1 MNGTSA
7 KKGATSQRF
16 YGCAYNENGTNVRR
30 ADGEIDKMHEKDV
43 VTKTYTYTHPHTHIP
58 EGRRRKILGV
68 VHLRNE
74 VNIGSLSTRR
84 LYYIYAAGPTH
95 GETSTRDRTKLNEN
109 EIRENGRNNKHTY
122 IPKRVS
128 FKDT

>member
-7 KKGATSQRF
+7 KKGANSQRF
-16 YGCAYNENGTNVRR
+16 YGCAYNENGMNVRR

-43 VTKTYTYTHPHTHIP
+43 VTKRHTFP
-58 EGRRRKILGV
+58 KDEGERLESFT
-68 VHLRNE
+68 LRNE
-74 VNIGSLSTRR
+74 VNIGSRLSTRR
-84 LYYIYAAGPTH
+84 LYYIYAAAGPTH